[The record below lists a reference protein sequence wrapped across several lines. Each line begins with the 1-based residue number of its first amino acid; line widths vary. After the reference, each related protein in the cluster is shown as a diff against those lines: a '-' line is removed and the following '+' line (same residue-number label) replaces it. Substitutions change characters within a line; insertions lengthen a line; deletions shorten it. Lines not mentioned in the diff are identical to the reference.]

1 MKEKGCSVTT
11 SYKAGIPAGTL
22 VTGKWRGSRYLIERR
37 LGQGANGVVYLVQ
50 QAGTRNLYA
59 LKMGYDTFDLQSEIN
74 VLKALQRQGKPNA
87 AEERDLSYL
96 VEVDDF
102 SYADKEI
109 PFYVMRYVKGEPLSK
124 FLARRGSQWLDVA
137 GLNLLGQLAILHKGG
152 WVFGDLKPDNVL
164 VSTYGDVELID
175 YGGVSQH
182 GRSVK
187 QFTEWYDR
195 GFWNAGGRTADAAYD
210 WFSFAVVC
218 IHMMAE
224 SKLKAAARQLPQT
237 RSTADLIQIIEQE
250 PRLKS
255 YSGWLKKAI
264 SGSFK
269 NTEEA
274 YDTWKR
280 MISRTPARKSV
291 RRTPGWLKGAFA
303 ISLFLLVCAIYLTLR

>member
-11 SYKAGIPAGTL
+11 SYRTSIPAGTL
-22 VTGKWRGSRYLIERR
+22 VTGRWRGGRYLVQRL
-37 LGQGANGVVYLVQ
+37 LGQGANGIVYLVQ

-59 LKMGYDTFDLQSEIN
+59 LKMGYDALDLQSEIN
-74 VLKALQRQGKPNA
+74 VLKALQGQHNA
-87 AEERDLSYL
+87 EDRDLSYL

-102 SYADKEI
+102 TLGDREI

-124 FLARRGSQWLDVA
+124 FLTRRGGQWLDLA
-137 GLNLLGQLAILHKGG
+137 GLNLLKQLAALHKGG

-164 VSTYGDVELID
+164 VSAYGDVELID
-175 YGGVSQH
+175 YGGVSQN

-218 IHMMAE
+218 IHMLAE
-224 SKLKAAARQLPQT
+224 SRLKTAANQLPQT
-237 RSTADLIQIIEQE
+237 RSTADLVQIMNQE
-250 PRLKS
+250 PRLRP
-255 YSGWLKKAI
+255 YSNWLKKAI
-264 SGSFK
+264 SGGFEH
-269 NTEEA
+269 TDEA
-274 YDTWKR
+274 YEMWKR
-280 MISRTPARKSV
+280 MISRKPVRHSV
-291 RRTPGWLKGAFA
+291 RRTPGWLKSAFA